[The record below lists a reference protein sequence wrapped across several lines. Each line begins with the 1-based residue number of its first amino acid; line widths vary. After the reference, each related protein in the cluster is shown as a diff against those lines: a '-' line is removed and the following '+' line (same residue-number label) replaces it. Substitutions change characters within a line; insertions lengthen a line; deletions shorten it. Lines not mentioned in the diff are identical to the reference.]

1 MENKTYKTNIKCEGC
16 LAKVTPYLNE
26 SVGEGNWSVNLND
39 PAKILSIL
47 TDSPEGTVKHA
58 LEKAGFRGE
67 QI

>member
-26 SVGEGNWSVNLND
+26 SIGEGKWKVNLND
-39 PAKILSIL
+39 PARTLIIL
-47 TDSPEGTVKHA
+47 TDSPETTIKQA
-58 LEKAGFRGE
+58 LEKAGFKGE